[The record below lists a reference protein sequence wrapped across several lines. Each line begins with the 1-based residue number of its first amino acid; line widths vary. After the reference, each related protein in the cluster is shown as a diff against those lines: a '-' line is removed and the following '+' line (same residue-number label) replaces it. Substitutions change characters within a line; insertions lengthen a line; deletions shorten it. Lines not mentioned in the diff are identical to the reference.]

1 MVFFVMG
8 VTGVLDRIV
17 IKKTFISQKS
27 LTRLQGSASSL
38 VHLRFFMLK
47 IIVFACNLCM
57 GAGGFCRYLYTTFF

>member
-17 IKKTFISQKS
+17 VKKTFISQKS
-27 LTRLQGSASSL
+27 LSRLQGSASSF

-47 IIVFACNLCM
+47 VIVFVCNLS
-57 GAGGFCRYLYTTFF
+57 LVV